1 MSSLQCVNDKT
12 VFVILKLQ
20 LASSKPPMNAKSGLL
35 EFLRR
40 VTFTFSF
47 NQPAL
52 SAGLNFCWRQQIQ

>member
-47 NQPAL
+47 N
-52 SAGLNFCWRQQIQ
+52 